1 MSFLL
6 IFINAL
12 ILFMGACATLMECP
26 CMEGCFQSST
36 EENLQA
42 LEENLKTTVDKV
54 EDGEI
59 EMVIF

>member
-1 MSFLL
+1 
-6 IFINAL
+6 
-12 ILFMGACATLMECP
+12 MGACATLMECP
-26 CMEGCFQSST
+26 CIEGCFQSST